1 LKNSNLEVNHEN
13 FSIKEKNHMAI
24 RKPTLSDEAR
34 STKKLHL
41 LKGSEKEGSKANQ
54 TDFL

>member
-1 LKNSNLEVNHEN
+1 
-13 FSIKEKNHMAI
+13 MAI

-54 TDFL
+54 TDFFSKYCILLSQYMLIL